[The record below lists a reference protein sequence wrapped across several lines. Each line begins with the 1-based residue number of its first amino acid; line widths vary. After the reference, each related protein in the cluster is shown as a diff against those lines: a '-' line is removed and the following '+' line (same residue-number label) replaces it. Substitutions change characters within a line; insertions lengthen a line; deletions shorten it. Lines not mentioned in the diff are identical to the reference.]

1 MSPFESFGVIL
12 SGFAVKL
19 FIQDV
24 ICKICLYMK
33 PIRVP
38 KGEYVFKEKE
48 RGREMYIIQEGRVQ
62 IMRYGLTI
70 GVLHKNCFF
79 VRTKADLTS
88 FLALLL

>member
-1 MSPFESFGVIL
+1 MSMTRMS
-12 SGFAVKL
+12 L

>member
-1 MSPFESFGVIL
+1 M
-12 SGFAVKL
+12 
-19 FIQDV
+19 

-79 VRTKADLTS
+79 VSTKSPQPDRTCS
-88 FLALLL
+88 FLVLCDKQHP

>member
-1 MSPFESFGVIL
+1 M
-12 SGFAVKL
+12 
-19 FIQDV
+19 

-79 VRTKADLTS
+79 VSTKAHSLTGPVPS
-88 FLALLL
+88 LSCVTSTTT